1 MTRTRCQCLERTAL
15 RAGMVFLL
23 AARVAVAQA
32 TGAIEGTVTTTGT
45 TQPIG
50 DVQIHLVG
58 TSRAARTD
66 DAGHFRIPGLAPATY
81 QVRAQRIG
89 YASTTTVAVSAG
101 QTATV
106 TIALREAAL
115 SLDVLVVT
123 GTAAES
129 RKKEVGNAT
138 AAIDA
143 KALEI
148 EPVKNTQDIISGRAP
163 GITVLGNSGQPGAG
177 G

>member
-1 MTRTRCQCLERTAL
+1 MTRTRCQCLERSTL

-32 TGAIEGTVTTTGT
+32 TGAIEGTVTAGT
-45 TQPIG
+45 NQPIG

-89 YASTTTVAVSAG
+89 YASSTTSVAVTAG

-106 TIALREAAL
+106 TISLRAA
-115 SLDVLVVT
+115 
-123 GTAAES
+123 A
-129 RKKEVGNAT
+129 
-138 AAIDA
+138 
-143 KALEI
+143 
-148 EPVKNTQDIISGRAP
+148 
-163 GITVLGNSGQPGAG
+163 
-177 G
+177 

>member
-1 MTRTRCQCLERTAL
+1 MTRTCCQSLERFGL
-15 RAGMVFLL
+15 RAAMAFLV
-23 AARVAVAQA
+23 AARVVAAQA

-45 TQPIG
+45 NQPIG

-66 DAGHFRIPGLAPATY
+66 DGGRFRIPGLAPATY

-89 YASTTTVAVSAG
+89 YASSTTNVSVTAG

-115 SLDVLVVT
+115 SLDVL
-123 GTAAES
+123 
-129 RKKEVGNAT
+129 
-138 AAIDA
+138 
-143 KALEI
+143 
-148 EPVKNTQDIISGRAP
+148 
-163 GITVLGNSGQPGAG
+163 
-177 G
+177 